1 MAAAANWVPM
11 GDGLRLETARAVA
24 KAHGVPLDV
33 VLKGCYVD
41 AVDGPDGFPDL
52 HGVEDHVTV
61 TNQADGRH
69 LIKFANYDAFEAA
82 CEAPTAPG
90 QQEEQDD
97 ARLTVVIMPYADHDS
112 CDKLQDLAA
121 YPEFGYAK
129 IDVANYDMLLWKKRD
144 MAALNE
150 EADKC
155 RQLGTEMEMM
165 VRRLLPADKW
175 RRLGTGSGDGKIA
188 RERLLKSHLD
198 ARRYGDAHELLLL
211 LDKGKH
217 DAFFGVAGCYDP
229 CRPGDNAASGD
240 RAAAEKQATADLLER
255 YKEELDERYGA
266 HPLHP
271 YPERADILKME
282 ARNKL
287 RRELAN
293 ARREVQDIVE
303 TATREIERIADQ
315 LEAMGVE
322 PRLLGCGI

>member
-41 AVDGPDGFPDL
+41 AVDGPDGYPDL

-69 LIKFANYDAFEAA
+69 LIKFANYEAFEEA

-90 QQEEQDD
+90 QQQDD

-112 CDKLQDLAA
+112 CEKLQDLVA

-129 IDVANYDMLLWKKRD
+129 INIANYDMLLWKKRD

-150 EADKC
+150 EVDKC
-155 RQLGTEMEMM
+155 RQLSTEMEIM
-165 VRRLLPADKW
+165 VRKLFPADKW
-175 RRLGTGSGDGKIA
+175 RRLGMGSGDVKIA
-188 RERLLKSHLD
+188 KERLLKSHLD
-198 ARRYGDAHELLLL
+198 AKRYGDAHDLLLL

-217 DAFFGVAGCYDP
+217 DAIFGAFGCYDP
-229 CRPGDNAASGD
+229 CRPGDNDSGD
-240 RAAAEKQATADLLER
+240 HAAQKQATAGLLEG
-255 YKEELDERYGA
+255 YKQELDERYGA

-271 YPERADILKME
+271 YPERSDILKME
-282 ARNKL
+282 ARYKL

-303 TATREIERIADQ
+303 TATQEIERIADQ